1 MCRFYFS
8 ISAIFKKEYVIMDS
22 IEKAIQ
28 LMDKGQVDEALEL
41 LKQILPTASDDQK
54 FMISDLYYE
63 WGFFEESI
71 DLLETLLSDYP
82 EEGEIITKLAEMYI
96 ELEKDEL
103 AIDLLNQIDKHDAYY
118 VNSLLQLADL
128 YQAQGL
134 FEVSEQKL
142 LEAKQLVP
150 DEKVIDF
157 ALGELL
163 FSIGQY
169 SRAIPFYERVEGE
182 INDINGISLIERL
195 AECHALI
202 GHYEEALAYYE
213 KSKSNEPDTLFKY
226 GFTAFQ
232 QKRNDIAINV
242 WKQLLEIDPHYHSVY
257 PKLASAMKK
266 EGQIKEAF
274 AIVQEGLKYDEFN
287 KELYYLAAQL
297 SLSLN
302 EQKEA
307 ITFLKE
313 AILLDIDYREAI
325 LLLIQLYKDRNQ
337 HNDIIELIT
346 ECKQA
351 GANDPIYN
359 WELARA
365 YNEEELYEKAL
376 KSYAEANT
384 YLSDDKEFMK
394 EYGYFLTEEGLHKEA
409 IEILEKYNQLEPFDE
424 ETTSFLERLKF
435 SINE

>member
-1 MCRFYFS
+1 M
-8 ISAIFKKEYVIMDS
+8 VS
-22 IEKAIQ
+22 IEKAVQ
-28 LMDKGQVDEALEL
+28 FMEKGKVDEALKL
-41 LKQILPTASDDQK
+41 LKEYLPTASDDEK
-54 FMISDLYYE
+54 FMISELYYE
-63 WGFFEESI
+63 WGFFEEAVVV
-71 DLLETLLSDYP
+71 LEELLSDYP
-82 EEGEIITKLAEMYI
+82 EEGEIITKLVEMYI

-103 AIDLLNQIDKHDAYY
+103 AIELLNQIDKQDVYY

-142 LEAKQLVP
+142 LEAKQLAP
-150 DEKVIDF
+150 NEKVIDF

-182 INDINGISLIERL
+182 IKDINGMFLNERL

-202 GHYEEALAYYE
+202 GHYEQALAYYE
-213 KSKSNEPDTLFKY
+213 KSKSKDPDTLFKY

-257 PKLASAMKK
+257 PELALAMKE
-266 EGQIKEAF
+266 EGQLKEAY

-297 SLSLN
+297 TLSLN
-302 EQKEA
+302 DQQEA
-307 ITFLKE
+307 INFLKE
-313 AILLDIDYREAI
+313 AISLDIDYQEAI

-337 HNDIIELIT
+337 FTDIIDLIT
-346 ECKQA
+346 SCKNA
-351 GANDPIYN
+351 GASDPIYE

-365 YNEEELYEKAL
+365 YTEEELYKEAL
-376 KSYAEANT
+376 KSYEEAST

-394 EYGYFLTEEGLHKEA
+394 EYGYFLTEEGLHENA
-409 IEILEKYNQLEPFDE
+409 IKVLEKYTSLEPFDE
-424 ETTSFLERLKF
+424 ETSSFLERLKF